1 MGALHGGHFSL
12 VKISLE
18 SADRT
23 IVTLFVNPKQFGP
36 NEDLNTYPKDET
48 KDFEA
53 IEKLGA
59 DLVFAPKIREMY
71 PDGSVT
77 TLSLPGIGDL
87 LEGEFRPGFFD
98 GVATVVCKLLI
109 QTFPDYAFFG
119 EKDFQQL
126 LIIRQMTKDLNLP
139 VEIIGCPTIRDGDGL
154 ALSSRNAY
162 LSSDERKIA
171 PVFYQVLNQML
182 KKILSGKP
190 IKEVIEAAKLRL
202 FEEGFSKV
210 DYIVFCDS
218 SNLQATDNLGK
229 GGYILGAVWLG
240 KTRLIDNIRI
250 NPS

>member
-1 MGALHGGHFSL
+1 
-12 VKISLE
+12 
-18 SADRT
+18 
-23 IVTLFVNPKQFGP
+23 
-36 NEDLNTYPKDET
+36 
-48 KDFEA
+48 
-53 IEKLGA
+53 
-59 DLVFAPKIREMY
+59 
-71 PDGSVT
+71 
-77 TLSLPGIGDL
+77 
-87 LEGEFRPGFFD
+87 
-98 GVATVVCKLLI
+98 
-109 QTFPDYAFFG
+109 
-119 EKDFQQL
+119 
-126 LIIRQMTKDLNLP
+126 MTKDLNLP